1 MCGIYGITQKNE
13 QFIRNYINTCSH
25 RGPNGQGIWSNDNI
39 TLGHNLLSIT
49 DQPIN
54 SKQPWIT
61 PRGNILIYNGEIFNY
76 AELIKKYTTFQPKTV
91 CDTELLAW
99 GLDTYSIDFIDE
111 IDSMHGFAYY
121 DINKNELIVSRDHA
135 GIKPVYYAE
144 IDCGL
149 VFGSEIK
156 GMLDIVPNSRKVDPM
171 AMSCMS
177 LTGINAT
184 RNTFF
189 TNIKKLLS
197 GETIVYDL
205 NNKRIKHKKRNI
217 IAPTSSNT
225 FSEEEF
231 RFEANQTVKMSTLGM
246 RKIGVFLS
254 GGLDSSLVAHELK
267 KITGE
272 ANTFTNRIEP
282 HIATAVEDFND
293 DARCATIL
301 ASHEGY
307 NHREVICTPR
317 IVMENWQDSIK
328 SIEQPMYNASL
339 SMYYYTN
346 KILSHNG
353 IVITMAGDMG
363 DELLGGYTKYWSLR
377 NGKWGDI
384 KSHSDLISAWMKRIK
399 RPIQLYNNRITAEDI
414 HNELMMLYPDSLF
427 NADDVVN
434 SYMALDCVTQ
444 VPEEFFNRNDKYGM
458 AFSMEGRFPLATKR
472 FMRYC
477 LGIHSKYKIGNGK
490 DKTKLLTK
498 LAYKNRLHD
507 CIIQKSKTGWT
518 CPISEWQYKDA
529 DLTHFLNKIST
540 VKQQDK
546 GRIPALILES
556 WINNY
561 SIEM

>member
-99 GLDTYSIDFIDE
+99 GLDTYGIGFIDE
-111 IDSMHGFAYY
+111 VDSMHGFAYY

-399 RPIQLYNNRITAEDI
+399 RPIQLYNNKITAEDI

>member
-99 GLDTYSIDFIDE
+99 GLDTDSIDFIDE

-399 RPIQLYNNRITAEDI
+399 RPIQLYNNKITAEDI